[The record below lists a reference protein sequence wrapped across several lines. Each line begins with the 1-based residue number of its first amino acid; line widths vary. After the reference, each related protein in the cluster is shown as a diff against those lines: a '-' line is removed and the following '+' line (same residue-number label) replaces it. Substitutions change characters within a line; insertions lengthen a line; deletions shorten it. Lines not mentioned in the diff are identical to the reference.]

1 MGADGWLGVGWPTEY
16 GGQGRTVLEQFV
28 FFDEATRAGA
38 PVPMIALNT
47 VGPTLMRH
55 GSKEQKDF
63 FLPRILAGELD
74 VAIGYTEPGSG
85 TDLASLSTKAER
97 QGDELV
103 VNGNKIFTTGGLTA
117 DYIWLAVRTNPDAA
131 KHKGITILLVDT
143 KTPGFT
149 ATPIVTVGGEVTSA
163 TYYEDLHVPVSM
175 VVGEIDAGWQ
185 LITSQ
190 LNHERVALAAMGGRS
205 LELFEAVRTWCKE
218 QTAADGTRLI
228 DIPWV
233 RLALA
238 RVCARLEALK
248 LLNWRMAWKTEVGQ
262 LTPADASSGKVYG
275 SETDIE
281 SYRLLLEIIGRAGF
295 LDKDSAGAELAGVAR
310 AGLPVGTRPH
320 LRRRAPTR
328 CSARS
333 SPRPRSDCPEGSAD
347 MDFTPT
353 EEQEAVRPLAAQLLA
368 TATHP
373 DTGIGGFDEALWS
386 RLVDGGLLGLAVD
399 EKLGG
404 GGLPLAV
411 ALRRRGRGRPA
422 RRRALPSY
430 RCLLLLVCWRTRR

>member
-1 MGADGWLGVGWPTEY
+1 LYLDYTPAQHELSSQLRAYFAELLTPEIRRALADEGHGGPTSREVRQKMGADGWLGVGWPTEY

-47 VGPTLMRH
+47 VGPTIMRH
-55 GSKEQKDF
+55 GSQEQKDF

-74 VAIGYTEPGSG
+74 VAIGYTEPASG
-85 TDLASLSTKAER
+85 TDLASLSTRAER
-97 QGDELV
+97 DGDEFI
-103 VNGNKIFTTGGLTA
+103 VNGNKVFTTGGLTA

-163 TYYEDLHVPVSM
+163 TYYEDLHVPVSA

-205 LELFEAVRTWCKE
+205 LELFEAVRVWCKE
-218 QTAADGTRLI
+218 ETAHDGTRLI

-233 RLALA
+233 RMTLA
-238 RVCARLEALK
+238 RVAARLEALK
-248 LLNWRMAWKTEVGQ
+248 LLNWRMAWKTEVGA

-295 LDKDSAGAELAGVAR
+295 LEKDSAGAELAGTLEKAYRSAPVRTFGGGSNEVQREILAQT
-310 AGLPVGTRPH
+310 ALGLP
-320 LRRRAPTR
+320 
-328 CSARS
+328 
-333 SPRPRSDCPEGSAD
+333 
-347 MDFTPT
+347 
-353 EEQEAVRPLAAQLLA
+353 
-368 TATHP
+368 
-373 DTGIGGFDEALWS
+373 
-386 RLVDGGLLGLAVD
+386 
-399 EKLGG
+399 
-404 GGLPLAV
+404 
-411 ALRRRGRGRPA
+411 RGKR
-422 RRRALPSY
+422 
-430 RCLLLLVCWRTRR
+430 